1 MQKKRLNRFLNETET
16 HLRFYV
22 LYLSYMDDK
31 KEHSDFRDLALFN
44 YQELQHRFIEVLSL
58 YLKVNVTALEK
69 GELVDEKE
77 RKLDRLLNKLHEE
90 SVDNLITSEFTSW
103 LKNDREKYFFHSILK
118 AMVIAK
124 VNLVERPDDT
134 KTIGEILWPQL
145 KDKQYLEE
153 IEKRKQS
160 AKKRAFENISEGIR
174 KANEEAER
182 IFQER
187 EDRREKRKQE
197 EFDSIRLSST
207 LEAVKLVCR
216 LCPTIDKDS
225 HIIIINYL
233 TYHCISGD
241 ITLKTAQDLLLR
253 IRSMYI
259 EAYANVPLSWDILK
273 TENDKLID
281 KTYGR
286 LQSQYQ
292 ISNLFYPAE
301 DTSIKKKCM
310 VTTLDLLF
318 TTSANFPQRLKLL
331 TDKFSLDKA
340 NSEDF
345 QIALN
350 QKQWDML
357 VELANGDTKPKINR
371 TINKLL
377 KVAYKDRFNKK
388 T

>member
-103 LKNDREKYFFHSILK
+103 LKNDREKYFFHSMLK

-357 VELANGDTKPKINR
+357 VELAEGDTKPKINR

-377 KVAYKDRFNKK
+377 KGAYKDRFNKK

>member
-1 MQKKRLNRFLNETET
+1 
-16 HLRFYV
+16 
-22 LYLSYMDDK
+22 
-31 KEHSDFRDLALFN
+31 
-44 YQELQHRFIEVLSL
+44 
-58 YLKVNVTALEK
+58 
-69 GELVDEKE
+69 
-77 RKLDRLLNKLHEE
+77 
-90 SVDNLITSEFTSW
+90 
-103 LKNDREKYFFHSILK
+103 
-118 AMVIAK
+118 MVIAK
-124 VNLVERPDDT
+124 VNLVRRPDDT

-145 KDKQYLEE
+145 KDKQYLEG

-197 EFDSIRLSST
+197 EFDNIRLDST

-225 HIIIINYL
+225 HIIIVNYL

-241 ITLKTAQDLLLR
+241 IDLITVQELLLR

-259 EAYANVPLSWDILK
+259 KACAHVSLSWDILK

-281 KTYGR
+281 KTYER

-292 ISNLFYPAE
+292 IYNLFYPAE
-301 DTSIKKKCM
+301 DTCTKKKCI

-318 TTSANFPQRLKLL
+318 TTSANFPHRLKLL

-357 VELANGDTKPKINR
+357 V
-371 TINKLL
+371 
-377 KVAYKDRFNKK
+377 
-388 T
+388 

>member
-22 LYLSYMDDK
+22 LYLAYMDDK

-77 RKLDRLLNKLHEE
+77 RRLDRLLNKLHEE

-103 LKNDREKYFFHSILK
+103 LKNDREKYFFHSMLK

-145 KDKQYLEE
+145 KDKQYLDE

-187 EDRREKRKQE
+187 EDKREKIKQE
-197 EFDSIRLSST
+197 EFDNIRLDST

-253 IRSMYI
+253 IRSIYI

-273 TENDKLID
+273 TENDKLVD

-357 VELANGDTKPKINR
+357 VELAEGDTKPKINR

-377 KVAYKDRFNKK
+377 KGAYKDRFNKK

>member
-44 YQELQHRFIEVLSL
+44 YQELQHRFIEVLSF

-77 RKLDRLLNKLHEE
+77 RRLDRLLNKLHEE

-197 EFDSIRLSST
+197 EFDNIRLDST

-253 IRSMYI
+253 IRSIYI

-357 VELANGDTKPKINR
+357 VELAEGDTKPKINR

-377 KVAYKDRFNKK
+377 KGAYKDRFNKK

>member
-44 YQELQHRFIEVLSL
+44 YQELQHRFIEVLSF

-77 RKLDRLLNKLHEE
+77 RRLDRLLNKLHEE

-160 AKKRAFENISEGIR
+160 AKNRAFENISEGIR

-197 EFDSIRLSST
+197 EFDSIRLDST

-233 TYHCISGD
+233 TYHCISGG

-259 EAYANVPLSWDILK
+259 ETYANVPLSWDILK

-377 KVAYKDRFNKK
+377 KAAYKDRFNKK

>member
-58 YLKVNVTALEK
+58 YLNVNVTALEK
-69 GELVDEKE
+69 GELLDEKE
-77 RKLDRLLNKLHEE
+77 RKLDRLLNRLHKE
-90 SVDNLITSEFTSW
+90 SVDNLLTSEFTSW
-103 LKNDREKYFFHSILK
+103 LKNDREKYFFHSMLK

-124 VNLVERPDDT
+124 VNLVKRPNNT

-153 IEKRKQS
+153 IEKRKKS
-160 AKKRAFENISEGIR
+160 AKDRAFENISEGIR

-197 EFDSIRLSST
+197 EFDNIRLDST

-259 EAYANVPLSWDILK
+259 KAYANVPLSWDILK

-301 DTSIKKKCM
+301 DTSTKKKCM

-377 KVAYKDRFNKK
+377 KAAYKDRFNKN

>member
-1 MQKKRLNRFLNETET
+1 MHKKRLNRFLNETET

-22 LYLSYMDDK
+22 LLLSYMDK
-31 KEHSDFRDLALFN
+31 KEYSDFRDLALFN
-44 YQELQHRFIEVLSL
+44 YQELQHRFLEMLSFN
-58 YLKVNVTALEK
+58 LKVSVTALEK

-77 RKLDRLLNKLHEE
+77 RKLDRLLNRLHDE
-90 SVDNLITSEFTSW
+90 SVDNLLTSEFTSW
-103 LKNDREKYFFHSILK
+103 LKNDREKYFFHSMLK
-118 AMVIAK
+118 VMVITK
-124 VNLVERPDDT
+124 VNLVKRPDDT

-145 KDKQYLEE
+145 KDKQYLKE
-153 IEKRKQS
+153 IEIRKGL
-160 AKKRAFENISEGIR
+160 AKDRAFERVSDTEY
-174 KANEEAER
+174 ATEEVGRILQEWEER
-182 IFQER
+182 I
-187 EDRREKRKQE
+187 EKGKK
-197 EFDSIRLSST
+197 DKLDNIRLDST
-207 LEAVKLVCR
+207 LEAVKLVCK
-216 LCPTIDKDS
+216 LCPAIDKDS

-233 TYHCISGD
+233 TYHCIAGD
-241 ITLKTAQDLLLR
+241 IKLKTAQDLLLR
-253 IRSMYI
+253 IRIMYI
-259 EAYANVPLSWDILK
+259 EACKNVSLSWDILK

-292 ISNLFYPAE
+292 IYNLFFPVE

-318 TTSANFPQRLKLL
+318 TTSANFPHRLKLL

-357 VELANGDTKPKINR
+357 VELAEGDTKPKINR

-377 KVAYKDRFNKK
+377 KAAYKDRFNKK

>member
-58 YLKVNVTALEK
+58 YLNVNVTALEK
-69 GELVDEKE
+69 GELLDEKE
-77 RKLDRLLNKLHEE
+77 RKLDRLLNRLHKE
-90 SVDNLITSEFTSW
+90 SVDNLLTSEFTSW
-103 LKNDREKYFFHSILK
+103 LKNDREKYFFHSMLK

-124 VNLVERPDDT
+124 VNLVKRPNNT

-153 IEKRKQS
+153 IEKRKKS
-160 AKKRAFENISEGIR
+160 AKDRAFENISEGIR

-197 EFDSIRLSST
+197 EFDNIRLDST

-259 EAYANVPLSWDILK
+259 KAYANVPLSWDILK

-377 KVAYKDRFNKK
+377 KAAYKDRFNKK

>member
-1 MQKKRLNRFLNETET
+1 MHKKRLNRFLNETET

-22 LYLSYMDDK
+22 LYLSYMDDR

-44 YQELQHRFIEVLSL
+44 YQDLQHRFIEVLSFN
-58 YLKVNVTALEK
+58 LKVNVTALEK
-69 GELVDEKE
+69 GELEGEKE
-77 RKLDRLLNKLHEE
+77 RKLDRLLNRLHEE
-90 SVDNLITSEFTSW
+90 SVDNLLTSEFTSW
-103 LKNDREKYFFHSILK
+103 LKNDREKYFFHSMLK
-118 AMVIAK
+118 AMVVAK

-134 KTIGEILWPQL
+134 KTIGDILWPQL
-145 KDKQYLEE
+145 KDKQYLEGIKE
-153 IEKRKQS
+153 RKES
-160 AKKRAFENISEGIR
+160 AMKRAFVRVSGLT
-174 KANEEAER
+174 KAREEAER
-182 IFQER
+182 IFQE
-187 EDRREKRKQE
+187 EEEKIEKRKQE
-197 EFDSIRLSST
+197 KFDNTRFDST

-241 ITLKTAQDLLLR
+241 ITLKEAQDLLLR

-259 EAYANVPLSWDILK
+259 EACKNVSLSWDILK

-292 ISNLFYPAE
+292 ISNLFFPAE

-318 TTSANFPQRLKLL
+318 ITSTNFPQRLKLL

-357 VELANGDTKPKINR
+357 VELAEGDTKPKINR

-377 KVAYKDRFNKK
+377 KAAYKDRFNKK

>member
-1 MQKKRLNRFLNETET
+1 MQNKRLNRFLNETET

-44 YQELQHRFIEVLSL
+44 YQELQHRFIEVLSF

-77 RKLDRLLNKLHEE
+77 RRLDRLLNKLHEE

-197 EFDSIRLSST
+197 EFDNIRLDST

-253 IRSMYI
+253 IRSIYI

-357 VELANGDTKPKINR
+357 VELAEGDTKPKINR

-377 KVAYKDRFNKK
+377 KGAYKDRFNKK

>member
-44 YQELQHRFIEVLSL
+44 YQELQHRFIEVLSF

-77 RKLDRLLNKLHEE
+77 RRLDRLLNKLHEE

-160 AKKRAFENISEGIR
+160 AKNRAFENISEGLR
-174 KANEEAER
+174 KAHEEAER

-197 EFDSIRLSST
+197 EFDSIRLDST

-331 TDKFSLDKA
+331 TDKFSLDKT

-357 VELANGDTKPKINR
+357 VELAKGDTKSKINR

-377 KVAYKDRFNKK
+377 KTAYKDRFNKK

>member
-22 LYLSYMDDK
+22 LYLSYMDSQ

-44 YQELQHRFIEVLSL
+44 YQELQHRFIEVLSFN
-58 YLKVNVTALEK
+58 LKINVTALEK
-69 GELVDEKE
+69 GELSVEQE
-77 RKLDRLLNKLHEE
+77 RRLDRLLNRLHEE
-90 SVDNLITSEFTSW
+90 SVDNLLTSEFTSW
-103 LKNDREKYFFHSILK
+103 LKNDREKYFFHSMLK

-124 VNLVERPDDT
+124 VNLVRRPDDT

-145 KDKQYLEE
+145 KDKQYLEG

-197 EFDSIRLSST
+197 EFDNIRLDST

-216 LCPTIDKDS
+216 LCTTIDKDS

-241 ITLKTAQDLLLR
+241 LDLTTVQDLLLR

-259 EAYANVPLSWDILK
+259 KACAHVSLSWDILK

-281 KTYGR
+281 KTYER

-292 ISNLFYPAE
+292 IYNLFYPAE
-301 DTSIKKKCM
+301 DTCTKKKCI

-318 TTSANFPQRLKLL
+318 TTSANFPHRLKLL

-350 QKQWDML
+350 QKQWNML

-377 KVAYKDRFNKK
+377 KDAYKDRFSNK